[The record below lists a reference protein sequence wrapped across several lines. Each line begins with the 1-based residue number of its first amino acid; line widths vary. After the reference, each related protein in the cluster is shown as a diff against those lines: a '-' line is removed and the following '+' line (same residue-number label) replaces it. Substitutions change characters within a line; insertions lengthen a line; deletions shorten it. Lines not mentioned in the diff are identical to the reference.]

1 MLPVFAA
8 LALLFALLDHVTTW
22 LCLRAPIP
30 GWDVREANPL
40 AAWLFGQLGLVEGL
54 ALDTFLTLF
63 AVVFVAQARRVPRA
77 ARLAL
82 LGMLIVTSAYAA
94 ANNLDVI
101 QQIGLLAR
109 EA

>member
-8 LALLFALLDHVTTW
+8 LAMLFAVIDHVTTW

-30 GWDVREANPL
+30 GWEIREANPL
-40 AAWLFGQLGLVEGL
+40 AAWLFGRFGLVEGL
-54 ALDTFLTLF
+54 VLDTLVTVG
-63 AVVFVAQARRVPRA
+63 AVLFVAQARRVPRA

-82 LGMLIVTSAYAA
+82 LGMLIATSAFAA
-94 ANNLDVI
+94 VNNFDVI
-101 QQIGLLAR
+101 QQIGLL

>member
-8 LALLFALLDHVTTW
+8 LALLFALLDHLTTW

-30 GWDVREANPL
+30 GWEVREANPL
-40 AAWLFGQLGLVEGL
+40 AAWLFGRFGLVQGL
-54 ALDTFLTLF
+54 ALDTAVTL
-63 AVVFVAQARRVPRA
+63 AVVVVVARTRRVPRA

-82 LGMLIVTSAYAA
+82 LGLLIVTSAYAV

-101 QQIGLLAR
+101 QAIGLFEVSA
-109 EA
+109 